1 MTTVALIHTVTKEP
15 NGHSVMVSE
24 NSAIRD
30 HIQRTLDTINR
41 VETCADAN
49 LRKQFCQM
57 IGDQY
62 EALIGLSVAELRQI
76 AAMRENS
83 R

>member
-1 MTTVALIHTVTKEP
+1 MTTVELIHTVTKEP
-15 NGHSVMVSE
+15 KGHSVMASE

-41 VETCADAN
+41 VETSADAN

>member
-1 MTTVALIHTVTKEP
+1 MI
-15 NGHSVMVSE
+15 SE
-24 NSAIRD
+24 NSSIRD
-30 HIQRTLDTINR
+30 HIQRTLDTISR
-41 VETCADAN
+41 VDASADAI

-76 AAMRENS
+76 SAVKENT

>member
-1 MTTVALIHTVTKEP
+1 MTAVALIHTVTTEP
-15 NGHSVMVSE
+15 NGHFVMIGE
-24 NSAIRD
+24 NSAIKD
-30 HIQRTLDTINR
+30 HIQRTLEAINR
-41 VETCADAN
+41 VDTSADAS

-76 AAMRENS
+76 SAVKENT